1 MMRFTIVK
9 NIGTNQPQQ
18 LSYDFMPP
26 GGTIGRSPD
35 NNWILPDEGQ
45 AIARLQATV
54 SVSID
59 GECRMTNR
67 GAASDILLNTIPIAP
82 DRKIEIHDGDT
93 LNIGDY
99 QIQVIN
105 INQGSNNTNSV
116 NTPPLA
122 TIRKDI
128 PSEIWDGLENT
139 FTPDESMPQT
149 PQQIAKTLNDNNPLI
164 KPQRHQE
171 RNPINP
177 LKQMETVIDLD
188 SLQLRA
194 TDPITMFN
202 ANTDS
207 QQENI
212 LNDST
217 PSTLLQQGNQ
227 RDKPEIDPLILFSD
241 KRRRGILHDE
251 PLNWVM
257 ENAEPLVP
265 QANTGTSDPQ
275 YGTSDPPFHR
285 HNNERL
291 DIDPVTYPP
300 NPHQPDQVEEGV
312 KLEGKLLAALLDGMG
327 LNHLQNLQFDG
338 HTLYKLGKL
347 LSQLSQGIIALNA
360 SRTQLKYETDTG
372 VAQIL
377 VDGNNPFALLPS
389 GQAVLIQM
397 LGEHMP
403 GFMSAEQ
410 ATRDILIELQA
421 HQLGMIAGL
430 RTITTEMLQR
440 FDPLVVKQKAQAAGR
455 LPRLALSST
464 YKAALW
470 DYFTKHY
477 QKNMEK
483 IEQDHAIFG
492 EQFRQAY
499 ESEIIRYKHSQD
511 KLKNKDKK

>member
-1 MMRFTIVK
+1 MRFTIVK
-9 NIGTNQPQQ
+9 NMGTNQPQQ

-35 NNWILPDEGQ
+35 NHWVLPDEGQ

-59 GECRMTNR
+59 GECRITNR

-82 DRKIEIHDGDT
+82 DRKIEICDGDT

-105 INQGSNNTNSV
+105 INQGANNANA
-116 NTPPLA
+116 PPLA

-128 PSEIWDGLENT
+128 PNEIWDGLENT
-139 FTPDESMPQT
+139 FTPDERMPQT
-149 PQQIAKTLNDNNPLI
+149 PQQFAKELNDNHPLI
-164 KPQRHQE
+164 KPQPQQE

-177 LKQMETVIDLD
+177 LEQMETMIDLD

-202 ANTDS
+202 ANTDI

-227 RDKPEIDPLILFSD
+227 RDKQEIDPLILFSD
-241 KRRRGILHDE
+241 KHLRGIKHDE
-251 PLNWVM
+251 PLNLVM
-257 ENAEPLVP
+257 DNAESLV
-265 QANTGTSDPQ
+265 ALDNTGTSDHQ
-275 YGTSDPPFHR
+275 YDAKDPPFHSNT
-285 HNNERL
+285 NNERL
-291 DIDPVTYPP
+291 NIDPMTYPP
-300 NPHQPDQVEEGV
+300 NPHQPDQVEEGI

-327 LNHLQNLQFDG
+327 LNHLQNLQFDE

-360 SRTQLKYETDTG
+360 SRTQLKYEIDTE
-372 VAQIL
+372 VVQVL

-397 LGEHMP
+397 LGDPMP

-430 RTITTEMLQR
+430 RTITTDILQR
-440 FDPLVVKQKAQAAGR
+440 FDPLIIKQKAQETGS

-464 YKAALW
+464 YKASLW
-470 DYFTKHY
+470 DYFIKHY
-477 QKNMEK
+477 QKTMEK
-483 IEQDHAIFG
+483 IEQDHSVFG
-492 EQFRQAY
+492 EHFRQSY